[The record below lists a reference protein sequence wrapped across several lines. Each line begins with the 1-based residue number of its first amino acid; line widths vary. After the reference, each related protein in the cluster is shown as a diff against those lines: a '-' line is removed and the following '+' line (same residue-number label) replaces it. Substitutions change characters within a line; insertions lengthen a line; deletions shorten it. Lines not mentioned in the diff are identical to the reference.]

1 MFCRFRCS
9 CVARRTAENKNQVR
23 PCVTVAAVNGSS
35 LEFYID
41 GVPAGA
47 YTAAGFAAAN
57 TVNLLYYGDG
67 SGEPN
72 ITLGAWQ
79 GGY

>member
-1 MFCRFRCS
+1 
-9 CVARRTAENKNQVR
+9 
-23 PCVTVAAVNGSS
+23 VAAVNGSS